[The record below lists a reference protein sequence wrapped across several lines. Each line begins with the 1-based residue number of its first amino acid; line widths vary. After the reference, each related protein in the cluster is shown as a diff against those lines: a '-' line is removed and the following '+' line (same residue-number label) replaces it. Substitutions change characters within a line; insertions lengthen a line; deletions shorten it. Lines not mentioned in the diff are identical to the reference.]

1 VEVGDVDALAFYGAQ
16 RGHPRFSGT

>member
-16 RGHPRFSGT
+16 RGHPRVSGT